1 MRSGSGPRPGWSD
14 LWQDAGVV
22 PARVCVFCGSNP
34 GADPAFVAA
43 AEATGAELARRGIG
57 LVYGG
62 GTVGLMGRLAS
73 AAMAAGG
80 EVIGVIPGF
89 LDRVEIAKR
98 DITRLEVAAS
108 MHERKARMAELSD
121 AFLALPGGIGTVEE
135 VFESMT
141 WTQLGV
147 HDKPVG
153 LVDVGGFWAPAVA
166 LLDGAVAAGFLSA
179 GARAAIVTAP
189 DAAAALDAFARWE
202 PPPRGKWTETDVTL

>member
-1 MRSGSGPRPGWSD
+1 ME
-14 LWQDAGVV
+14 L
-22 PARVCVFCGSNP
+22 ARVCVFCGSNP
-34 GADPAFVAA
+34 GTDPAFAA
-43 AEATGAELARRGIG
+43 AADAAGAELARRGIA

-62 GTVGLMGRLAS
+62 GTVGLMGRVAS

-80 EVIGVIPGF
+80 EVIGVIPDF

-121 AFLALPGGIGTVEE
+121 AFLALPGGLGTFEE

-153 LVDVGGFWAPAVA
+153 LVDVAGFWAPAVA
-166 LLDGAVAAGFLSA
+166 LLDGAVAAGFLTAES
-179 GARAAIVTAP
+179 RASIVTAP
-189 DAAAALDAFARWE
+189 DVGAALDAFAHWSR
-202 PPPRGKWTETDVTL
+202 PRRGKWTETDVTL